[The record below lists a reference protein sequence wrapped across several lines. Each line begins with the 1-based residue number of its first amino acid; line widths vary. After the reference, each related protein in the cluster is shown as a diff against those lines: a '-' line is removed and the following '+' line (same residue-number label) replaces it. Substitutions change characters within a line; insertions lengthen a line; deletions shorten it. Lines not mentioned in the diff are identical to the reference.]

1 MSPFARRPPE
11 PAPPRTRLPFAPAVL
26 AIVLPVVLAVGASHY
41 LLTHTVEG
49 FQGVLNHAAEWFVP
63 VSALRANLQSAVMP
77 VHDYLID
84 IDAAPAEAEH
94 LERVTARVEAAL
106 ADTEALVAR
115 GMLDPGPV
123 AAVRREWDAARD
135 QARAVLRGADPPS
148 EAATRTAL
156 RAFDDHLH
164 RALEHVDLVFEDLLT
179 RLSREWHA
187 AGIDRAPHR
196 ALMGGSALVAVAMAL
211 GAAWLVLRMA
221 DRLKLSEA
229 RFADLARHDP
239 LTGLDNR
246 QELHRRLGEE
256 LDRARRFS
264 RPFSLLILDVDHFR
278 AVNDRH
284 GHPAGDAALVAVA
297 RMAAGQVRDIDH
309 VARYGGEAFAAI
321 LPETDVAGAAV
332 LAERIRRHVAAHPV
346 TVADGV
352 DLPLTVSV
360 GVAAFPSHG
369 ADAGALFKAADR
381 ALDQAKR
388 KGRDRVEAARARN
401 RIPA

>member
-1 MSPFARRPPE
+1 MSPSALRPAE
-11 PAPPRTRLPFAPAVL
+11 PALPRTRLPFAPAVL

-49 FQGVLNHAAEWFVP
+49 FQGVMNRAVEWFVP
-63 VSALRANLQSAVMP
+63 VSALRANLQSTVMP

-84 IDAAPAEAEH
+84 AAPGEAEH
-94 LERVTARVEAAL
+94 LERAVARVETTL
-106 ADTEALVAR
+106 ADTEDLVAR

-123 AAVRREWDAARD
+123 AAVRREWDAARA
-135 QARAVLRGADPPS
+135 QARAIVGSPRPPS
-148 EAATRTAL
+148 DAAAGTAM

-164 RALEHVDLVFEDLLT
+164 RALGHVDLVFEDLVM
-179 RLSREWHA
+179 RLSRDWHA
-187 AGIDRAPHR
+187 AGADKATHL
-196 ALMGGSALVAVAMAL
+196 ALMGVTALVALLVAL
-211 GAAWLVLRMA
+211 GAAGLVLRMA

-264 RPFSLLILDVDHFR
+264 RPFSVLIVDVDHFK

-297 RMAAGQVRDIDH
+297 RMVAGQVREIDH
-309 VARYGGEAFAAI
+309 VARYGGEEFAAI

-346 TVADGV
+346 TVDGGV
-352 DLPLTVSV
+352 DLLLTVSI

-369 ADAGALFKAADR
+369 EDLDALFKSADR
-381 ALDQAKR
+381 ALYKAKR
-388 KGRDRVEAARARN
+388 KGRDRVEAARAEDGV
-401 RIPA
+401 AA